1 MERTLKLDDEIRLVE
16 ERIAGGRTRLG
27 RTADQLGDTARDAV
41 ASPGVML
48 AAVAV
53 GFVLGS
59 LTRRPRATAAAAG
72 TGLGGLLMAALLPLA
87 RMAYAT
93 AVETFWN
100 QTVRSRRRDDAAAA
114 RPRDEAPALL
124 VKRPGA

>member
-48 AAVAV
+48 AAVAM

-100 QTVRSRRRDDAAAA
+100 QTELATPRRRGSRAAERRSAG
-114 RPRDEAPALL
+114 APGQA
-124 VKRPGA
+124 PGA